1 MMPNSEFKRIADL
14 AAVTNFGAERENED
28 GIALDDLELGAVVE
42 VQTGHT
48 TYRMENCGDG
58 KVLISGHPQ
67 YCPTPVLVDF
77 HGSTGGHSILKFRFI
92 GRGLHLEFRHP
103 TLGVVRTSRIKA
115 LRELNPL
122 PPGSEEMKKAS

>member
-115 LRELNPL
+115 VRELTPL